1 MFLCVSFIVRK
12 LSVDQASPEV
22 RDLPVTELEVC
33 ARCPR
38 KKALCFFYFACASVI
53 DRSVSGLPSS
63 GFKSELLNPSKVH
76 KWA

>member
-1 MFLCVSFIVRK
+1 MFLCVSLVVLK
-12 LSVDQASPEV
+12 LSVNQTGPEV

-63 GFKSELLNPSKVH
+63 VFKSEVLNPSKVH